1 MGVHAFEGGWR
12 GYVVAPIWRD
22 NVRGGGE
29 SSLGARLR
37 TRKVTGRDASLP
49 APFVERVWH
58 NWLPVEQLGHCPK
71 PHQRRRLWTP
81 QGAIAP

>member
-22 NVRGGGE
+22 NVRGEE

-37 TRKVTGRDASLP
+37 TREVTGRDASLP
-49 APFVERVWH
+49 APLLILVF
-58 NWLPVEQLGHCPK
+58 
-71 PHQRRRLWTP
+71 
-81 QGAIAP
+81 

>member
-22 NVRGGGE
+22 NVQGGGK

-37 TRKVTGRDASLP
+37 TRKVTAQGRFAACAFVDFSLWIGRPWNCWGAAPSPARDAVP
-49 APFVERVWH
+49 
-58 NWLPVEQLGHCPK
+58 
-71 PHQRRRLWTP
+71 
-81 QGAIAP
+81 

>member
-49 APFVERVWH
+49 ATK
-58 NWLPVEQLGHCPK
+58 LPGLIFPLE
-71 PHQRRRLWTP
+71 
-81 QGAIAP
+81 